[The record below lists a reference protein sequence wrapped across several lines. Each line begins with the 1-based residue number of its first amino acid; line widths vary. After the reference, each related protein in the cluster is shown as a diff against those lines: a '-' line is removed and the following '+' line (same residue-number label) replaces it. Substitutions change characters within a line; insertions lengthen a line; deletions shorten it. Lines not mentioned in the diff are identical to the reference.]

1 MFRSGKLDK
10 FRLVQHCLLFT
21 HLVTGILGSD
31 DINSSDQNDQKRFIN
46 LSADCASLVPNGTIG
61 VTLHTSEP
69 FTGSLYSRDHPSSC
83 KRVGDGGT
91 STKLVVTLGQDCGVQ
106 TISQRAGKLVAI
118 SDKENSV
125 DFQKVHQ
132 ISIYVQHDEHV
143 QQVIDEQFLVQCW
156 KGMAQ
161 GLVSYQD
168 GFSNFVDKTL
178 SRSMTAASTAS
189 SDSEA
194 KPKPNVSSNS
204 DQIKPNTSK
213 LQKRI
218 LDIMV
223 PMEPMTAAPST
234 SDLISI
240 GDQNLDNLVDIGTP
254 NIIESITMSGGNGNN
269 PLHPKASGW
278 MELIDDNG
286 EALTDSTEVGT
297 PVSLVIRI
305 KQMASMDTM
314 LSTCTAHSGD
324 DFYDLTNFQ
333 GCTEDPDILPNFKAF
348 FNSRTGVK
356 RVTSNF
362 PMFKFPD
369 ATKVIIRCT
378 VVVCNKNCP
387 VAKCDQEDGGSNPSS
402 DFLDVNVLD
411 KFYLDTF
418 AQVHDSGMRLP
429 PPILTSTGSTD
440 SNQMILVSDDIIRG
454 QQLMR
459 PLRPEDQAVEFENN
473 QNNYHKSQQQIESA
487 ASKAEEVIEAETEE
501 ENLLCLSPSRLAL
514 AFGILLVILLLALL
528 ASCVMWMRARS
539 HLKRPKPSTLFA
551 SRPPRPPLPGPGA
564 LVSATAPPR
573 GPFMIASRGAP
584 YIRVVQ

>member
-1 MFRSGKLDK
+1 MIIRPCFIPPVD
-10 FRLVQHCLLFT
+10 
-21 HLVTGILGSD
+21 
-31 DINSSDQNDQKRFIN
+31 RFSKKN
-46 LSADCASLVPNGTIG
+46 QLSVP
-61 VTLHTSEP
+61 
-69 FTGSLYSRDHPSSC
+69 
-83 KRVGDGGT
+83 
-91 STKLVVTLGQDCGVQ
+91 
-106 TISQRAGKLVAI
+106 
-118 SDKENSV
+118 
-125 DFQKVHQ
+125 
-132 ISIYVQHDEHV
+132 SIY
-143 QQVIDEQFLVQCW
+143 II
-156 KGMAQ
+156 A
-161 GLVSYQD
+161 
-168 GFSNFVDKTL
+168 
-178 SRSMTAASTAS
+178 
-189 SDSEA
+189 
-194 KPKPNVSSNS
+194 
-204 DQIKPNTSK
+204 
-213 LQKRI
+213 
-218 LDIMV
+218 LD
-223 PMEPMTAAPST
+223 
-234 SDLISI
+234 
-240 GDQNLDNLVDIGTP
+240 
-254 NIIESITMSGGNGNN
+254 
-269 PLHPKASGW
+269 
-278 MELIDDNG
+278 
-286 EALTDSTEVGT
+286 
-297 PVSLVIRI
+297 
-305 KQMASMDTM
+305 
-314 LSTCTAHSGD
+314 SGD

-387 VAKCDQEDGGSNPSS
+387 VAKCDQEDGGSNPNS

-459 PLRPEDQAVEFENN
+459 PLRPEEQAVEFENN

-551 SRPPRPPLPGPGA
+551 SRPPRPPLPGA